1 MEAGA
6 TGEGRPGDSHTSCK
20 PFFQAL
26 DDGRKC
32 VDLKPDWGKGYSRKV
47 CKHLLHHSV
56 CAMQRLLSCLTPIK
70 AAAHV
75 ALGQVFAAVL
85 TCQAGLRVE
94 PGR

>member
-6 TGEGRPGDSHTSCK
+6 TGEGRPGDSHTSCN

-56 CAMQRLLSCLTPIK
+56 HAKQQLLSCLTPRK

>member
-6 TGEGRPGDSHTSCK
+6 SAEGRSGDSCK
-20 PFFQAL
+20 QFFQAL

-56 CAMQRLLSCLTPIK
+56 HAMQQLLFCLTPRK